1 MKLTS
6 ALLFT
11 TLLPLSVGMAN
22 AKSPSDKQEHQTL
35 KKIEKILTCDT
46 NSMPDILVPLIYK
59 VNGHSTF
66 NRRDSYIGEYTLLP
80 DTLFLYN
87 QPIEAIYVTKFM
99 GEQNKDYY
107 QYTTI
112 LPETANI
119 SILAKSAG
127 LNYDGWDGKYVRKG
141 NNRVGIFELV
151 VAHVQFKS
159 SDFRFTQKCIQK
171 QFNAILSYFKK
182 RIENR
187 LKKIDKISLSVYL
200 RFLIAKS

>member
-66 NRRDSYIGEYTLLP
+66 NRRDSYIGEYTLP
-80 DTLFLYN
+80 INKVKYN
-87 QPIEAIYVTKFM
+87 TIKTFEPLQKLINSNM
-99 GEQNKDYY
+99 RKD
-107 QYTTI
+107 
-112 LPETANI
+112 
-119 SILAKSAG
+119 
-127 LNYDGWDGKYVRKG
+127 
-141 NNRVGIFELV
+141 
-151 VAHVQFKS
+151 
-159 SDFRFTQKCIQK
+159 
-171 QFNAILSYFKK
+171 
-182 RIENR
+182 
-187 LKKIDKISLSVYL
+187 
-200 RFLIAKS
+200 

>member
-66 NRRDSYIGEYTLLP
+66 NRRGGGGGGYTLLP

-141 NNRVGIFELV
+141 NNRVGIYFQNGKV
-151 VAHVQFKS
+151 VLS
-159 SDFRFTQKCIQK
+159 CIQPVFSIK
-171 QFNAILSYFKK
+171 ASARPSAEGEQIPSYP
-182 RIENR
+182 N
-187 LKKIDKISLSVYL
+187 
-200 RFLIAKS
+200 